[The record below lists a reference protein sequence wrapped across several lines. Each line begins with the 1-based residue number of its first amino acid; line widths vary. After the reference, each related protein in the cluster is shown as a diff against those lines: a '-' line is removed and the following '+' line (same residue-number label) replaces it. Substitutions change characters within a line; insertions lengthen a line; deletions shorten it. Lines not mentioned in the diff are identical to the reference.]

1 MGILDKLRKDKKS
14 ESVLDS
20 LIKKKEPD
28 KAKEATIEKSDDIE
42 VRELNPADAE
52 KIAMPEDIGMEPI
65 REDVKPTREFRTEG
79 MHEFTLDSLG
89 NSPGEK
95 LKAEYKARV
104 SRLIV
109 EDKIDEAISALQEL
123 KRKLAEQK

>member
-1 MGILDKLRKDKKS
+1 MGILDKLRKGKKS
-14 ESVLDS
+14 KSVLDS

-28 KAKEATIEKSDDIE
+28 KAKDAAIEKSDDIE
-42 VRELNPADAE
+42 VRELNPVDAE
-52 KIAMPEDIGMEPI
+52 KIAMPEDIGMEPVQ
-65 REDVKPTREFRTEG
+65 EDVKPMREFRTEG

-89 NSPGEK
+89 HTPGAGI
-95 LKAEYKARV
+95 KAEYKTRV
-104 SRLIV
+104 SRLIA